1 MPQAVLSLGPIS
13 FQEFEIPPSITFG
26 GRQRIAT
33 HYLSSGAR
41 QIDTLGPDDAAISF
55 AGILS
60 GSNAAI
66 RAREID
72 TLRSLGTPLLLAWS
86 NFQYSVI
93 ISEFQAEYRN
103 RRWIPYRLACTVVS
117 DPISSS
123 ITGNEL
129 MVVDALASLNLMY
142 DVVPVLPATVPD
154 LRPLVSSA
162 SGARANTPALAIA
175 AASLVTAT
183 SILTAEAANREL
195 QLLGKPLSFAGL
207 ATTPAEYI
215 FQMVEIAAGLQ
226 SLASALDC
234 VGHAALCLRE
244 ISP

>member
-41 QIDTLGPDDAAISF
+41 QIDTLGPNDSDISF
-55 AGILS
+55 AGVLS

-66 RAREID
+66 RAQEID

-86 NFQYSVI
+86 NFEYLVI
-93 ISEFQAEYRN
+93 INEFQAEYRN
-103 RRWIPYRLACTVVS
+103 RRWIPYRIACTVVS
-117 DPISSS
+117 APVSSS
-123 ITGNEL
+123 ITGNEV
-129 MVVDALASLNLMY
+129 MMIDALASLNLMY
-142 DVVPVLPATVPD
+142 DVARAFSTAVPD
-154 LRPLVSSA
+154 PRPMVSSA
-162 SGARANTPALAIA
+162 SGARANTPALALA

-183 SILTAEAANREL
+183 SILTTEAANQES
-195 QLLGKPLSFAGL
+195 QLLGTTISFAGL
-207 ATTPAEYI
+207 ATTHSEYI
-215 FQMVEIAAGLQ
+215 FQLAEIEEGLQ

-244 ISP
+244 VSP